1 MDLVWASINAK
12 KRLFQRTVLLENNHY
27 NKSIVA
33 EISSCVQKIVLKA
46 CKLSAKDDID
56 ADDW

>member
-1 MDLVWASINAK
+1 MDLFWAEINAK
-12 KRLFQRTVLLENNHY
+12 KRLFQRIVLLDNNHY
-27 NKSIVA
+27 SKLIVA

-46 CKLSAKDDID
+46 CKMSAKDDID

>member
-1 MDLVWASINAK
+1 MDLVWTEINAK
-12 KRLFQRTVLLENNHY
+12 KRLFQRTALLANNHY
-27 NKSIVA
+27 SKLIVA